1 MYHGKPLLSASQAK
15 QELAIQHATYNLFGD
30 PALQIAYAE
39 QGIEIS
45 TPWPWHLARGSLS
58 VSGRGNLPAGQR
70 VSVSVQA
77 LQGVLAPTQSAVI
90 GTAERYR
97 QANNLI
103 LASENANVGP
113 DGKFSGTL
121 AIPPGTPAGK
131 YTLRAIS
138 SQGGNTYVTA
148 RPLYIGWP
156 PFTEVVSSS
165 SFWCIAIS
173 AALLFRMIGVSML
186 LRNEDSRN
194 RTSILEDHAGRS
206 VEARLANT

>member
-15 QELAIQHATYNLFGD
+15 QELSIQHATYNLFGD
-30 PALQIAYAE
+30 PALRIAYAE

-70 VSVSVQA
+70 VSLSLQA
-77 LQGVLAPTQSAVI
+77 LPSVLAPRQSAAI

-97 QANNLI
+97 QENNLI

-113 DGKFSGTL
+113 DRTFSATL
-121 AIPPGTPAGK
+121 AIPPGTPAGT

-148 RPLYIGWP
+148 HPLYLGWP
-156 PFTEVVSSS
+156 PLIEVVSSS
-165 SFWCIAIS
+165 SLWWVVIS
-173 AALLFRMIGVSML
+173 AALLFRMIGAPML
-186 LRNEDSRN
+186 PRNEDSRS
-194 RTSILEDHAGRS
+194 RTSILDDHADRS